1 MEESDTDTAS
11 ENEEKTS
18 FKDQYTCCVVFF
30 LKWSE
35 TKTKFLE
42 DSIALENV
50 FVSESRSVN

>member
-30 LKWSE
+30 
-35 TKTKFLE
+35 
-42 DSIALENV
+42 
-50 FVSESRSVN
+50 